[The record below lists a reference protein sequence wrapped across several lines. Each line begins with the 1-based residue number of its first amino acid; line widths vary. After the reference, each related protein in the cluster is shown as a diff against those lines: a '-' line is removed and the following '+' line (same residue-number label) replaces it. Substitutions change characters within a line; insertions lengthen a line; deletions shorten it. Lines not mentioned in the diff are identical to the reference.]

1 MGERRP
7 PAVLVMGPTAS
18 GKTAF
23 ALELADRFPFGLVS
37 VDSAQVYRGL
47 DIGAAKPDPATLA
60 RHPHALIDIRD
71 PEEPYSA
78 AEFRDDA
85 RRAMATIG
93 SAGRVPLLVG
103 GTMLYFHALTRGL
116 SDLPDADPAV
126 RQRIANEA
134 AAIGWA
140 ALHARLARLDPAA
153 AGRIHP
159 NDPQRIGRALE
170 VIELTGRPLSEQQ
183 RGPADRLPW
192 RLLKVALVPASR
204 AWLHRRIERRFRA
217 MIAADF
223 IDEVRRLRA
232 RPGLTASHPSMRA
245 VGYRQVWAMLDGALA
260 PAELSPRAI
269 EATRQLAK
277 RQLTWLRREH
287 DAIVID
293 PSESGAG
300 ERLQALVTR
309 FLAE

>member
-126 RQRIANEA
+126 RQRIADEA

-260 PAELSPRAI
+260 PAELGPRAI

-293 PSESGAG
+293 PSESGAV

-309 FLAE
+309 FLTE